1 MNLFYYLKGVFY
13 ARFFWFASVD
23 LFEHGKFPSTKYNGF
38 IMSKL
43 VLILNC
49 GSSSLKF
56 SILDPI
62 SGDEKLSGLAE
73 AFYLPEARIK
83 WKLHG
88 EKGQADLGAGA
99 AHAEALNFI
108 VKNIF
113 SKDAELQNGICA
125 IGHRI
130 VHGGE
135 KLTKSMIVTDDV
147 VNEIENAIQFAPLHN
162 PAHLIGIREAFKLF
176 PHLKDKNVV
185 VFDTAFHQTMPEEA
199 YLYALPYSLY
209 KEHGVRRYGAHGT
222 SHYFVS
228 REAAKRLGIGEDKV
242 NVITCHL
249 GNGGSVSAIR
259 HGQCI
264 DTSMGLTPLEGL
276 VMGTRCG
283 DIDPAIMFYMH
294 NTLGMSVEEIETTL
308 TKKSGLLGLTE
319 VTSDCRYAED
329 NYEKEIPAKRA
340 LDVYCYRLA
349 KYIGSYMAVIGE
361 RLDAIVF
368 TGGIGENSAHV
379 REITLNHLKLFGY
392 QIDQERNLAARFGN
406 EGIITKKGSPIAMVL
421 PTNEELVIAQDTAKL
436 CF

>member
-1 MNLFYYLKGVFY
+1 
-13 ARFFWFASVD
+13 
-23 LFEHGKFPSTKYNGF
+23 
-38 IMSKL
+38 MSQKL

-56 SILDPI
+56 SILDPQT
-62 SGDEKLSGLAE
+62 GEEKLSGLAE
-73 AFYLPEARIK
+73 AFHLDDARIK

-88 EKGQADLGAGA
+88 EKGNADLGAGA
-99 AHAEALNFI
+99 AHSEALNFI
-108 VKNIF
+108 VNSIF
-113 SKDAELQNGICA
+113 PLDPSLKEDIVA

-135 KLTKSMIVTDDV
+135 KFTSSVVITDEV
-147 VNEIENAIQFAPLHN
+147 VQGIKDAVQFTPLHN
-162 PAHLIGIREAFKLF
+162 PAHLIGIEEAFKMF
-176 PHLKDKNVV
+176 PHLKDKNVA

-209 KEHGVRRYGAHGT
+209 REHGVRRYGAHGT
-222 SHYFVS
+222 SHFFVS
-228 REAAKRLGIGEDKV
+228 QQAAERLNVPAEQV

-249 GNGGSVSAIR
+249 GNGASIAAVR

-276 VMGTRCG
+276 VMGTRSG
-283 DIDPAIMFYMH
+283 DIDPAIVFYLH
-294 NTLGMSVEEIETTL
+294 DNLGLSVEEINTLL

-329 NYEKEIPAKRA
+329 NYDKEEPAKRA
-340 LDVYCYRLA
+340 LDVFSYRLA

-368 TGGIGENSAHV
+368 TGGIGENSSLV
-379 REITLNHLKLFGY
+379 RELTLNHLKLFGY
-392 QIDQERNLAARFGN
+392 QVDADKNKAARFGH
-406 EGIITKKGSPIAMVL
+406 EGVITADNTPVAMVI
-421 PTNEELVIAQDTAKL
+421 PTNEELVIAQDTARL
-436 CF
+436 CIA

>member
-1 MNLFYYLKGVFY
+1 
-13 ARFFWFASVD
+13 
-23 LFEHGKFPSTKYNGF
+23 
-38 IMSKL
+38 KL

-56 SILDPI
+56 SILDPQT
-62 SGDEKLSGLAE
+62 GEEKLSGLAE
-73 AFYLPEARIK
+73 AFHLDDARIK

-88 EKGQADLGAGA
+88 EKGNADLGAGA
-99 AHAEALNFI
+99 AHSEALNFI
-108 VKNIF
+108 VNSIF
-113 SKDAELQNGICA
+113 PLDPSLKEDIVA

-135 KLTKSMIVTDDV
+135 KFTSSVVITDEV
-147 VNEIENAIQFAPLHN
+147 VQGIKDAVQFAPLHN
-162 PAHLIGIREAFKLF
+162 PAHLIGIEEAFKMF
-176 PHLKDKNVV
+176 PHLKDKNVA

-209 KEHGVRRYGAHGT
+209 REHGVRRYGAHGT
-222 SHYFVS
+222 SHFFVS
-228 REAAKRLGIGEDKV
+228 QQAAERLNVPAEQV

-249 GNGGSVSAIR
+249 GNGASIAAVR

-276 VMGTRCG
+276 VMGTRSG
-283 DIDPAIMFYMH
+283 DIDPAIVFYLH
-294 NTLGMSVEEIETTL
+294 DNLGLSVEEINTLL

-329 NYEKEIPAKRA
+329 NYDKEAPAKRA
-340 LDVYCYRLA
+340 LDVFSYRLA

-368 TGGIGENSAHV
+368 TGGIGENSSLV
-379 REITLNHLKLFGY
+379 RELTLNHLKLFGY
-392 QIDQERNLAARFGN
+392 QVDADKNKAARFGH
-406 EGIITKKGSPIAMVL
+406 EGVITADNTPVAMVI
-421 PTNEELVIAQDTAKL
+421 PTNEELVIAQDTARL
-436 CF
+436 CIA

>member
-1 MNLFYYLKGVFY
+1 
-13 ARFFWFASVD
+13 
-23 LFEHGKFPSTKYNGF
+23 
-38 IMSKL
+38 MSQKL

-56 SILDPI
+56 SILDPQT
-62 SGDEKLSGLAE
+62 GEEKLSGLAE
-73 AFYLPEARIK
+73 AFHLDDARIK

-88 EKGQADLGAGA
+88 EKGNADLGAGA
-99 AHAEALNFI
+99 AHSEALNFI
-108 VKNIF
+108 VNSIF
-113 SKDAELQNGICA
+113 PLDPSLKEDIVA

-135 KLTKSMIVTDDV
+135 KFTSSVVITDEV
-147 VNEIENAIQFAPLHN
+147 VQGIKDAVQFAPLHN
-162 PAHLIGIREAFKLF
+162 PAHLIGIEEAFKMF
-176 PHLKDKNVV
+176 PHLKDKNVA

-209 KEHGVRRYGAHGT
+209 REHGVRRYGAHGT
-222 SHYFVS
+222 SHFFVS
-228 REAAKRLGIGEDKV
+228 QQAAERLNVPAEQV

-249 GNGGSVSAIR
+249 GNGASIAAVR

-276 VMGTRCG
+276 VMGTRSG
-283 DIDPAIMFYMH
+283 DIDPAIVFYLH
-294 NTLGMSVEEIETTL
+294 DNLGLSVEEINTLL

-329 NYEKEIPAKRA
+329 NYDKEGPAKRA
-340 LDVYCYRLA
+340 LDVFSYRLA

-368 TGGIGENSAHV
+368 TGGIGENSSLV
-379 REITLNHLKLFGY
+379 RELTLNHLKLFGY
-392 QIDQERNLAARFGN
+392 QVDADKNKAARFGH
-406 EGIITKKGSPIAMVL
+406 EGVITTDNTPVAMVI
-421 PTNEELVIAQDTAKL
+421 PTNEELVIAQDTARL
-436 CF
+436 CIA

>member
-1 MNLFYYLKGVFY
+1 
-13 ARFFWFASVD
+13 
-23 LFEHGKFPSTKYNGF
+23 
-38 IMSKL
+38 MSKL

-56 SILDPI
+56 AILDPAT
-62 SGDEKLSGLAE
+62 GEEKLSGLAE

-83 WKLHG
+83 WKLNG
-88 EKGQADLGAGA
+88 EKGSADLGAGA
-99 AHAEALNFI
+99 AHTEALNFI
-108 VKNIF
+108 ASNIMTDELKNSIT
-113 SKDAELQNGICA
+113 S

-135 KLTKSMIVTDDV
+135 KYTQSVVVTDEV
-147 VNEIENAIQFAPLHN
+147 VKGIEDAAQFAPLHN
-162 PAHLIGIREAFKLF
+162 PAHLIGIREAFKTF

-228 REAAKRLGIGEDKV
+228 REVAEFVGKPADQV
-242 NVITCHL
+242 NAIICHL
-249 GNGGSVSAIR
+249 GNGGSVSVVR
-259 HGQCI
+259 NGKCI

-283 DIDPAIMFYMH
+283 DIDPAIVFYMH
-294 NTLGMSVEEIETTL
+294 DTLGMSVEEINTTL

-329 NYEKEIPAKRA
+329 NYDKEIPAKRA

-379 REITLNHLKLFGY
+379 RELTLAHLKLFGY
-392 QIDQERNLAARFGN
+392 KLDNEKNLAARFGN
-406 EGIITKKGSPIAMVL
+406 EGVITTDNTPIAMVI
-421 PTNEELVIAQDTAKL
+421 PTNEELVIAQDTARL
-436 CF
+436 CI

>member
-1 MNLFYYLKGVFY
+1 
-13 ARFFWFASVD
+13 
-23 LFEHGKFPSTKYNGF
+23 
-38 IMSKL
+38 MSKL

-56 SILDPI
+56 AILDPV

-83 WKLHG
+83 WKIHG
-88 EKGQADLGAGA
+88 EKGNADLGAGA
-99 AHAEALNFI
+99 AHSEALKFI
-108 VKNIF
+108 VENVLTQEL
-113 SKDAELQNGICA
+113 KDSIVA

-135 KLTKSMIVTDDV
+135 KFTSSVIVTDEV
-147 VNEIENAIQFAPLHN
+147 VKGIEDAIQFAPLHN
-162 PAHLIGIREAFKLF
+162 PAHLIGIKEAFKIF

-185 VFDTAFHQTMPEEA
+185 VFDTAFHTTMPEEA

-209 KEHGVRRYGAHGT
+209 KEHGIRRYGAHGT

-228 REAAKRLGIGEDKV
+228 REAAKRLGVAEDKV

-249 GNGGSVSAIR
+249 GNGGSVSAVR
-259 HGQCI
+259 HGECI

-276 VMGTRCG
+276 VMGTRSG
-283 DIDPAIMFYMH
+283 DIDPAIVFYLYR
-294 NTLGMSVEEIETTL
+294 NLGMSMDQVEETL
-308 TKKSGLLGLTE
+308 VKKSGLLGLTE

-329 NYEKEIPAKRA
+329 NYEKEEPAKRA

-392 QIDQERNLAARFGN
+392 NIDIEKNLAARFGKD
-406 EGIITKKGSPIAMVL
+406 GIITKDNTPIAMVI
-421 PTNEELVIAQDTAKL
+421 PTNEELVIARDTARL
-436 CF
+436 CIK

>member
-1 MNLFYYLKGVFY
+1 
-13 ARFFWFASVD
+13 
-23 LFEHGKFPSTKYNGF
+23 
-38 IMSKL
+38 MSQKL

-56 SILDPI
+56 SILDPQT
-62 SGDEKLSGLAE
+62 GEEKLSGLAE
-73 AFYLPEARIK
+73 AFHLDDARIK

-88 EKGQADLGAGA
+88 EKGNADLGAGA
-99 AHAEALNFI
+99 AHSEALNFI
-108 VKNIF
+108 VNSIF
-113 SKDAELQNGICA
+113 PLDPSLKEDIVA

-135 KLTKSMIVTDDV
+135 KFTSSVVITDEV
-147 VNEIENAIQFAPLHN
+147 VQGIKDAVQFAPLHN
-162 PAHLIGIREAFKLF
+162 PAHLIGIEEAFKMF
-176 PHLKDKNVV
+176 PHLKDKNVA

-209 KEHGVRRYGAHGT
+209 REHGVRRYGAHGT
-222 SHYFVS
+222 SHFFVS
-228 REAAKRLGIGEDKV
+228 QQAAERLNVPAEQV

-249 GNGGSVSAIR
+249 GNGASIAAIR

-276 VMGTRCG
+276 VMGTRSG
-283 DIDPAIMFYMH
+283 DIDPAIVFYLH
-294 NTLGMSVEEIETTL
+294 DNLGLSVEEINTLL

-329 NYEKEIPAKRA
+329 NYDKEAPAKRA
-340 LDVYCYRLA
+340 LDVFSYRLA

-368 TGGIGENSAHV
+368 TGGIGENSSLV
-379 REITLNHLKLFGY
+379 RELTLNHLKLFGY
-392 QIDQERNLAARFGN
+392 QVDADKNKAARFGH
-406 EGIITKKGSPIAMVL
+406 EGVITADNTPVAMVI
-421 PTNEELVIAQDTAKL
+421 PTNEELVIAQDTARL
-436 CF
+436 CIA